1 MTPATLCTLL
11 FPRDLACTQ
20 TPSHQ
25 LQLANT
31 VRSSGETLLILINN
45 ILDFSKIEAGKL
57 EFETIDFGLRT
68 NRRPAPVSH
77 LAAGRGMASA
87 EDRPHSG
94 CRRSLCESAIGGH
107 VGGTAGAPGRRGGQW
122 AGGDRGPLPDCL

>member
-11 FPRDLACTQ
+11 FPRDLTCTQ

-68 NRRPAPVSH
+68 KPPARARFSPRR
-77 LAAGRGMASA
+77 R
-87 EDRPHSG
+87 
-94 CRRSLCESAIGGH
+94 
-107 VGGTAGAPGRRGGQW
+107 
-122 AGGDRGPLPDCL
+122 